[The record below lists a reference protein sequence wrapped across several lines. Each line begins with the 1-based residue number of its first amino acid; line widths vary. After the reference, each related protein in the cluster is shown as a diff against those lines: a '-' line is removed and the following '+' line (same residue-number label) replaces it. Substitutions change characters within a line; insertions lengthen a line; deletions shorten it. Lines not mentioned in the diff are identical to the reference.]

1 MKSSQSRGF
10 TLIELLVVI
19 SIISLLSSVV
29 LSSLNEARERAR
41 IGAGRQASA
50 NIYHVAGDQAIAL
63 WELDECSGASAGDR
77 SGSNYN
83 LSLVASPTWPT
94 DTPTGRGCGLAFN
107 GTTQYGTLSNTAF
120 DRSNGQEL
128 AVSVWIKP
136 SRLAGQYQGLV
147 SNRLNG
153 GTYNWILYQHTTD
166 GSVQLHGSAQY
177 KSTYIPRVG
186 IWTHIVAVVDSAGT
200 YKLYAN
206 GALVQTVSGYTYG
219 AASGTLNIGSTWPGG
234 EPFQGSLDEIRVFG
248 KGLTAMDVREIYAAG
263 KEAHAIAARV
273 SVYE

>member
-1 MKSSQSRGF
+1 MRHKKGF

-29 LSSLNEARERAR
+29 LSSLNTARDRAR

-50 NIYHVAGDQAIAL
+50 NIYHVAGDQSIAL
-63 WELDECSGASAGDR
+63 WELDECSGTSVGDR

-83 LSLVASPTWPT
+83 LTLVATPTWPT
-94 DTPTGRGCGLAFN
+94 DTPTGRGCGLTFN
-107 GTTQYGTLSNTAF
+107 GSTQYGTLATTAF
-120 DRSNGQEL
+120 DRTSGQEL

-136 SRLAGQYQGLV
+136 GRLAGQYQGIV
-147 SNRLNG
+147 SNRLNA

-177 KSTYIPRVG
+177 KSTYIPVLNT
-186 IWTHIVAVVDSAGT
+186 WTHIVAVVDSAGT

-206 GALVQTVSGYTYG
+206 GALVQTVSGYAYG
-219 AASGTLNIGSTWPGG
+219 AASGSIQIASTWPGG

-248 KGLTAMDVREIYAAG
+248 KGLTAMEIKEIYAAG
-263 KEAHAIAARV
+263 LDSH
-273 SVYE
+273 SVASNI